1 MKSFTLPKIY
11 LLLALLPVLTFV
23 ACGEDDNQ
31 TTPFD
36 NTEFNGSYS
45 FTYDGENFEYN
56 GYGGITEVDT
66 MITFENP
73 DTGESY
79 SFEYEISAVA
89 VAESTPEGVEPPR
102 SRGLVTQ
109 FVNYSGTGEYELIS
123 PSINSDESGVWSI
136 VFIDFLSEETDWRS
150 IGGGFYDDLDPN
162 ANSYVK
168 VTTDNN
174 NRFEA
179 EFRVVLE
186 TGEVMEGSMQFEK

>member
-1 MKSFTLPKIY
+1 MKSLALPKIY

-23 ACGEDDNQ
+23 ACGEDDDQ

-79 SFEYEISAVA
+79 SFEYEIFAVA

-102 SRGLVTQ
+102 SRGLVIQ
-109 FVNYSGTGEYELIS
+109 FVNYSGTGEYDVTTEILSSLETGVYSIS
-123 PSINSDESGVWSI
+123 
-136 VFIDFLSEETDWRS
+136 FIDFISEESERKNILTISDN
-150 IGGGFYDDLDPN
+150 INPDGN
-162 ANSYVK
+162 NYVN

>member
-1 MKSFTLPKIY
+1 MKNFALPKIY

-23 ACGEDDNQ
+23 ACGEDDDQ

-79 SFEYEISAVA
+79 SFEYEFFAVA

-102 SRGLVTQ
+102 SRGLVIQ
-109 FVNYSGTGEYELIS
+109 FVNYSGTGEYDVTTEILSSLETGVYSIS
-123 PSINSDESGVWSI
+123 
-136 VFIDFLSEETDWRS
+136 FIDFISEESERKNILTISDN
-150 IGGGFYDDLDPN
+150 INPDGN
-162 ANSYVK
+162 NYVN

-179 EFRVVLE
+179 EFRVVFE
-186 TGEVMEGSMQFEK
+186 TGEVMEGSIQFEK

>member
-1 MKSFTLPKIY
+1 MKNFALPKIY

-23 ACGEDDNQ
+23 ACGEVDDQ

-45 FTYDGENFEYN
+45 LTCNGENYEYN
-56 GYGGITEVDT
+56 GYGAILDHEDEPL
-66 MITFENP
+66 ILP
-73 DTGESY
+73 DTTYIADWTSVG
-79 SFEYEISAVA
+79 I
-89 VAESTPEGVEPPR
+89 AEATPEGA
-102 SRGLVTQ
+102 SRGLTIS
-109 FVNYSGTGEYELIS
+109 FSGYSGTGEYEIVSPFISQDDPGVWLIGFVDTISDETGGCLIS
-123 PSINSDESGVWSI
+123 TS
-136 VFIDFLSEETDWRS
+136 L
-150 IGGGFYDDLDPN
+150 DDLDPN
-162 ANSYVK
+162 SNSYVK